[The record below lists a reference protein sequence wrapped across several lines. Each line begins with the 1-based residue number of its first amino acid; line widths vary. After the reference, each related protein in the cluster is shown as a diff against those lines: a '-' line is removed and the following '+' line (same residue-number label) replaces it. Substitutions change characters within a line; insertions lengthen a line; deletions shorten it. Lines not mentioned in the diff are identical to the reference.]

1 MFDPNKNTQLEKQ
14 KSQAVFRQIETWCE
28 ALIPSH
34 IVKDCQVSVQEMACG
49 DPQCSPV
56 DTAVTLMFKSGGQG
70 IFGLPMEAKDVTQK
84 EIQDNFPTQDVLEK
98 WHRGEEADW
107 PPMEPISLRFDV
119 GASVLCRTGPT
130 EWAPGKV
137 VDLWYR
143 EQGWPPG
150 SFAPYKILLNDGR
163 NIYAPADMDQVI
175 RLNPNA

>member
-1 MFDPNKNTQLEKQ
+1 
-14 KSQAVFRQIETWCE
+14 
-28 ALIPSH
+28 
-34 IVKDCQVSVQEMACG
+34 
-49 DPQCSPV
+49 
-56 DTAVTLMFKSGGQG
+56 
-70 IFGLPMEAKDVTQK
+70 MEAKDVTQK